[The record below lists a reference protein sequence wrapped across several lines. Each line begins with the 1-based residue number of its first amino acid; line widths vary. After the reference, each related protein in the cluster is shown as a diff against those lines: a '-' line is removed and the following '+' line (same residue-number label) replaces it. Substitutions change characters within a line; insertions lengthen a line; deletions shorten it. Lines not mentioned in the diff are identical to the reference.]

1 MADPEDAMHPDT
13 QHPDAI
19 HPDTLHPDGIPPD
32 DRPRRQ
38 PPIIEGE
45 AVEVSVDGG
54 PAPAGAGSSAGRRS
68 SGFLPPRRVAFIAA
82 ACFTLAAIAVGAL
95 WVYVAADGGEAPQR
109 NAATAGPSGRD
120 DAAARAATVETVL
133 PAPQVTPEKAPGK
146 LADAK
151 DGNTKDAT
159 NTKGLENRVAAVDG
173 ALTSL
178 NERIGALERS
188 VRDAASAARAAAERA
203 DRVVRQLDDAK
214 KNGDEQEAA
223 QQLDR
228 GALDDLASRI
238 KTLESRQMTVRQ
250 IQERLDR
257 VASAAGAPDRAVRM
271 AVAAAALRNAVER
284 DRPFAAEL
292 AAARSTGLDDGAL
305 ASLEPFA
312 ATGVP
317 TRNELFRELSAL
329 LPELR
334 RVSVPPSQ
342 DVGYLDRL
350 QASAVRMLNIRP
362 VKDEPGDDPPTVLS
376 RIEYKMIQQ
385 DVDAIVT
392 ELDKLPAQGKELA
405 QAWRKKALARKDAV
419 EASRLM
425 ATGALAKLG
434 EPATSGSSQQ

>member
-1 MADPEDAMHPDT
+1 MADPEDAM
-13 QHPDAI
+13 

-54 PAPAGAGSSAGRRS
+54 PAPAGAGSSAGRRP
-68 SGFLPPRRVAFIAA
+68 GFLPPRRVALIAA

-95 WVYVAADGGEAPQR
+95 WVYIAADGGEAPQR
-109 NAATAGPSGRD
+109 NAAIAVASGRD
-120 DAAARAATVETVL
+120 DAAARAATVETVV
-133 PAPQVTPEKAPGK
+133 PQAAAPEKAPGK

-159 NTKGLENRVAAVDG
+159 DTKGLENRVAAVDG

-178 NERIGALERS
+178 NERIGVLERS

-362 VKDEPGDDPPTVLS
+362 AKDEPGDDPPTVLS
-376 RIEYKMIQQ
+376 RIEFKMIQQ